1 LFGIPIPISNMNN
14 INKYISLYNTF
25 EYVLDRIY
33 DYNIDILYFD
43 FDINI

>member
-1 LFGIPIPISNMNN
+1 MNN